1 MTEMDS
7 DVKAVI
13 VLVTGP
19 DYETTRAMAHYLVQ
33 ERLAACVNVIDG
45 VTSVY
50 RWQDSVE
57 EAHEALAILKTTP
70 ERLSTLKTRVIELH
84 PYDVPEFLVLP
95 VSEGAKPYLDWVANS
110 VRQPL

>member
-1 MTEMDS
+1 MTPVDK
-7 DVKAVI
+7 DVRAVV

-33 ERLAACVNVIDG
+33 ERLAACVNVLEG

-57 EAHEALAILKTTP
+57 ETREALAIMKTTT

-95 VSEGAKPYLDWVANS
+95 VSEGAKPYLDWVVDS
-110 VRQPL
+110 VRPPL